1 MTEILRATHEDD
13 YCIQDNTED
22 QLDYL
27 ARLDLY
33 TMYFDKAK
41 KEPNLKEFLITAAK
55 EFNSNCEPEH
65 WKLLPRSDVPKGQPI
80 LNYVWAMNRNR
91 DIATRQVY
99 KWKERLNVHGG
110 KQEYGV
116 N

>member
-27 ARLDLY
+27 AISDPY
-33 TMYFDKAK
+33 TMYFDQAM
-41 KEPNLKEFLITAAK
+41 KEPNHKEFLITTAK
-55 EFNSNCEPEH
+55 EVNCNCEPEN

-80 LNYVWAMNRNR
+80 LNSVWAMNRNR

-99 KWKERLNVHGG
+99 KRKEKLNVQGG
-110 KQEYGV
+110 EKEYRV